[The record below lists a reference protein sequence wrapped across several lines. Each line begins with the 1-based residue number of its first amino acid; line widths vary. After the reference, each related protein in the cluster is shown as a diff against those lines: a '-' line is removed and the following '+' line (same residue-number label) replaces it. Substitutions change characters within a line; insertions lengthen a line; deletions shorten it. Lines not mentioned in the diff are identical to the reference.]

1 MKIYFNLLVVV
12 TLAFCNAVSANQWLS
27 PYPNSEVEKSVKLSG
42 EQTQLMSQFDD
53 SKKSSERF
61 SYTDFIGDV
70 NHTLYEINNVATLKV
85 FENYKHALLTDGFN
99 IVYSCQL
106 DACGDSSDFAEE
118 VGYFQL
124 YNYHRKPYYLLAT
137 KGEKPEFAVSLF
149 VGQYNSKT
157 RVMSSSIAIK
167 ELETGLIKANT
178 AAFAKQQSNPV
189 TKAPKD
195 DIRGS
200 SDHPLLSRYPGS
212 FIEDYEQIDYEEFSL
227 PTGIFNGKNKA
238 LPVED
243 VTGDITRITYEIRKV
258 STLKVFH
265 NYVSALT
272 KEGFE
277 TVFSCERQACG
288 DDRKAIQALGDHLS
302 VKQVYNYYR
311 QPRYQLM
318 QNTIENQTTFVA
330 FFVGN
335 YQGTTRMQL
344 VIIRTEPLQG
354 DLVKTNPDQVLK
366 QLEQKGKAAIYGI
379 YFDHDKSDIKPESA
393 ESLKVIADVLNKNN
407 SLNLYVVGH
416 TDDKGSPEYNLGL
429 SSKRAKAVVKALVSQ
444 YGIKES
450 RLIGYGV
457 GPYAPAANNKNDLG
471 RQLNR
476 RVELVERLGN

>member
-1 MKIYFNLLVVV
+1 
-12 TLAFCNAVSANQWLS
+12 
-27 PYPNSEVEKSVKLSG
+27 
-42 EQTQLMSQFDD
+42 
-53 SKKSSERF
+53 
-61 SYTDFIGDV
+61 
-70 NHTLYEINNVATLKV
+70 
-85 FENYKHALLTDGFN
+85 
-99 IVYSCQL
+99 
-106 DACGDSSDFAEE
+106 
-118 VGYFQL
+118 
-124 YNYHRKPYYLLAT
+124 
-137 KGEKPEFAVSLF
+137 
-149 VGQYNSKT
+149 
-157 RVMSSSIAIK
+157 MSSSIAIK
-167 ELETGLIKANT
+167 ELETGLIQANT

-238 LPVED
+238 LPAED

-318 QNTIENQTTFVA
+318 KNTIENQTTFVA

-335 YQGTTRMQL
+335 YQGTTRVQL

-476 RVELVERLGN
+476 RVELVERLSN

>member
-1 MKIYFNLLVVV
+1 
-12 TLAFCNAVSANQWLS
+12 
-27 PYPNSEVEKSVKLSG
+27 
-42 EQTQLMSQFDD
+42 
-53 SKKSSERF
+53 
-61 SYTDFIGDV
+61 
-70 NHTLYEINNVATLKV
+70 
-85 FENYKHALLTDGFN
+85 
-99 IVYSCQL
+99 
-106 DACGDSSDFAEE
+106 
-118 VGYFQL
+118 
-124 YNYHRKPYYLLAT
+124 
-137 KGEKPEFAVSLF
+137 
-149 VGQYNSKT
+149 
-157 RVMSSSIAIK
+157 MSSSIAIK

-178 AAFAKQQSNPV
+178 TAFAKQQLNPV

-227 PTGIFNGKNKA
+227 PTGIFNRKNKA
-238 LPVED
+238 LPAED

-318 QNTIENQTTFVA
+318 KSTIENQTTFVA
-330 FFVGN
+330 FLWVI
-335 YQGTTRMQL
+335 TRHYASAACYNSNGAFT
-344 VIIRTEPLQG
+344 RRFS
-354 DLVKTNPDQVLK
+354 KTNPDQVLK

-407 SLNLYVVGH
+407 SLNCTL
-416 TDDKGSPEYNLGL
+416 
-429 SSKRAKAVVKALVSQ
+429 LVILM
-444 YGIKES
+444 IKEAQN
-450 RLIGYGV
+450 II
-457 GPYAPAANNKNDLG
+457 
-471 RQLNR
+471 
-476 RVELVERLGN
+476 